1 MGLAPSERGIVKE
14 FLNFEAWFSERG
26 ITPTITQRLPSEYEK
41 YMAASADWTIGRLLT
56 WTTDYLK
63 QHGSESPRLDAEVL
77 LAEARGCQ
85 RIMLYT
91 MFDEIAPE
99 PLRTAFRELVRRRAE
114 GMPVAY
120 LVGHKEFYSLD
131 FRVTPD
137 VLIPRPETEHLVV
150 RLLDLLKA
158 RAANEPPAEIAD
170 VGTGSGIIAICAAKH
185 APAVRVTALDISP
198 AALATAK
205 ENAAKHKVTE
215 RIEFVNSDLF
225 AALVPDSRFDLIASN
240 PPYVS
245 TAELTNLAASVR
257 EHEPKVALEA
267 GPRGTEIIE
276 RLLQQ
281 AAERLRPGGWFLCE
295 ISPMIAAAVRD
306 LVAVDPRWELFPTL
320 KDLAGHPRVIQMRR
334 RAE

>member
-1 MGLAPSERGIVKE
+1 
-14 FLNFEAWFSERG
+14 
-26 ITPTITQRLPSEYEK
+26 
-41 YMAASADWTIGRLLT
+41 MADSADWTIGRLLT

-91 MFDEIAPE
+91 MFDELAPE

-114 GMPVAY
+114 GTPVAY

-131 FRVTPD
+131 FRITPD

-158 RAANEPPAEIAD
+158 RGANEPPAEIAD
-170 VGTGSGIIAICAAKH
+170 IGTGSGIIAICAAKQ
-185 APAVRVTALDISP
+185 APAVRVTAIDISP
-198 AALATAK
+198 AALAIAQ
-205 ENAAKHKVTE
+205 ENAAKHKLAE
-215 RIEFVNSDLF
+215 RIEFVESDLF
-225 AALVPDSRFDLIASN
+225 AALAPDRQFDFIASN

-245 TAELTNLAASVR
+245 TAEMTKLAASVR
-257 EHEPKVALEA
+257 EHEPKIALEA
-267 GPRGTEIIE
+267 SPSGTEIIA
-276 RLLQQ
+276 RLLSQ

-295 ISPMIAAAVRD
+295 IGPMIDAAVRD
-306 LVAVDPRWELFPTL
+306 LVAADPRWELFPTL
-320 KDLAGHPRVIQMRR
+320 KDLAGHARIIQVKRR
-334 RAE
+334 SE